1 MASVALPITS
11 FVKTGPGSA
20 IAGAI
25 VASED
30 LQGSRLG
37 QSPLAQRSHLAALDG
52 LRGIAAISVVFFHL
66 GHWLGVPGLAT
77 NSGLAVDLFFCLSGY
92 VLCVAYQDRL
102 NHGLSEMAFLKV
114 RLIRLWPLMAL
125 ATVMSFVFV
134 GLRLVVKDQSINID
148 LLILALVLG
157 ILSLPFFN
165 APAEIGGPQVFPLNG
180 PQYTLFL
187 ELLANMVWL
196 IERRMALRW
205 LTGLMTAMALSLVV
219 VMGLGGDQTSD
230 FWSGVPRVLGSYFLG
245 VMIYSFR
252 PRISSRAGKLLFSA
266 GLLLMLSLFYM
277 PLAAP
282 LGLNMLWIAVVS
294 PALVL
299 SGAGVELS
307 PLWKGAALWLGR
319 LSYPIYALHYPI
331 FCWAN
336 GLYLSW
342 FGHRDVFF
350 EIPLCLAAIL
360 LGSLGALV
368 LFDEPVRAFL
378 SSIRRQRPALVC

>member
-1 MASVALPITS
+1 
-11 FVKTGPGSA
+11 
-20 IAGAI
+20 
-25 VASED
+25 
-30 LQGSRLG
+30 
-37 QSPLAQRSHLAALDG
+37 LAALDG
-52 LRGIAAISVVFFHL
+52 LRGIAAISVVLFHL

-92 VLCVAYQDRL
+92 VLCIAYQDRL
-102 NHGLSEMAFLKV
+102 DHDLSEMAFLKV

-125 ATVMSFVFV
+125 ATVLSFVFV
-134 GLRLVVKDQSINID
+134 AFRVVIKDQSINTD

-157 ILSLPFFN
+157 LLTVPFFD
-165 APAEIGGPQVFPLNG
+165 APKELGGPQVFPLNG

-196 IERRMALRW
+196 VERRLALRW
-205 LTGLMTAMALSLVV
+205 LTGLMTATALALVL

-252 PRISSRAGKLLFSA
+252 HRVSPGAERVIFSIALLVMV
-266 GLLLMLSLFYM
+266 GLFYM
-277 PLAAP
+277 PVAAS
-282 LGLNMLWIAVVS
+282 LGLNMLWIVIVS

-299 SGAGVELS
+299 TGAAIQL
-307 PLWKGAALWLGR
+307 PPAWKAVALWLGR

-331 FCWAN
+331 FCWIN
-336 GLYLSW
+336 GSYLSW
-342 FGHRDVFF
+342 FHRRDIAF

-360 LGSLGALV
+360 LGSFGALI

-378 SSIRRQRPALVC
+378 SSARRQNPKLVSSMSDGSSG